1 VQGEV
6 AKEISILG
14 VERDKPSGNRRIGCG
29 AQVGAWVSA
38 VRLNRSRVHSKMPIP
53 VVAPVVESLDKP
65 SVYRDGEKKK
75 DERPK
80 AERASKRRT
89 GNAAVVENG
98 VVMHQK

>member
-1 VQGEV
+1 V
-6 AKEISILG
+6 
-14 VERDKPSGNRRIGCG
+14 
-29 AQVGAWVSA
+29 
-38 VRLNRSRVHSKMPIP
+38 PIP

-65 SVYRDGEKKK
+65 SVYRDGEKKKK

-98 VVMHQK
+98 VLMHQK